1 MNNTDFIKVNFETC
15 TKCGLCVKVCRGT
28 LTMSDFGPKVA
39 KDLCIECGHCVAVC
53 PNAALDNIRNPLQ
66 NQIPIKKG
74 YMLDSDTAAGFLR
87 SRRSVRS
94 FKNKVV
100 RRDTVRELLNI
111 ARFAPTACN
120 SQGITYHVIDNQ
132 DTLHRI
138 SSALADWA
146 EQAIE
151 NGPLK
156 NSPWVQNTAST
167 IAQYRKEGKDTILR
181 DAPCLIIATAKKDE
195 KILGRDNTH
204 FSLAYA
210 QLYAL
215 TLGLG
220 SCWSGLF
227 EYSVMD
233 EYEPLLKIL
242 NISQDRVVTGGLLVG
257 YPLYRFKRLVDRAPL
272 QITWQ

>member
-28 LTMSDFGPKVA
+28 LAMSDFGPKVA
-39 KDLCIECGHCVAVC
+39 EDLCIECGHCVAVC
-53 PNAALDNIRNPLQ
+53 PNAALDNIRTPLQ

-94 FKNKVV
+94 FQNKVV
-100 RRDTVRELLNI
+100 PRDTVRELLNI

-181 DAPCLIIATAKKDE
+181 DAPCLVIATAKKDE
-195 KILGRDNTH
+195 KMLGRDNTH

-210 QLYAL
+210 QLYAP

-227 EYSVMD
+227 EYCVMD
-233 EYEPLLKIL
+233 EYESLLKIL
-242 NISQDRVVTGGLLVG
+242 NISQDRIVTGGLLVG
-257 YPLYRFKRLVDRAPL
+257 YPLYSFKRLVDRAPL